1 MESISST
8 KSTEF
13 GDDIIIDEVSENQSQ
28 KRKNRTDI
36 DLKCTGSTYCSKRF
50 KNESSEPACIEH
62 KKIISKP
69 PLPPKC
75 DKNSTKKR
83 KADDNNSSR
92 LQLLNAQ
99 CNQLRLE
106 ILDLKEMLVNEKN
119 AVRALKA
126 QHDAEN
132 RKAKILLKKKFEEEL
147 QATKKVIKPKIVD
160 NASTMANDSHGT
172 EISKL
177 NKEISLLQKRN
188 KNLEEKLQVSWDRTH
203 AFNISVTIFYLKIFN
218 LPNHFYGRTGYT
230 LQRFL

>member
-1 MESISST
+1 MESISQM
-8 KSTEF
+8 KSSEF
-13 GDDIIIDEVSENQSQ
+13 GDGIDDISESLSQ
-28 KRKNRTDI
+28 KRKNGIDI

-75 DKNSTKKR
+75 DKVSAKKR
-83 KADDNNSSR
+83 KVDDNSSQIQR
-92 LQLLNAQ
+92 LSTQ

-106 ILDLKEMLVNEKN
+106 ILELKEVLAIEKN

-126 QHDAEN
+126 QTDAEN

-147 QATKKVIKPKIVD
+147 QTTKKNSIVMKPKFLD
-160 NASTMANDSHGT
+160 NVLIDSHGA
-172 EISKL
+172 EISKM

-188 KNLEEKLQVSWDRTH
+188 KNLEEKLQVS
-203 AFNISVTIFYLKIFN
+203 IM
-218 LPNHFYGRTGYT
+218 
-230 LQRFL
+230 